1 VLVAAPR
8 EVGGAEGEAA
18 PAAAG
23 RRESMGWMP
32 RTGAPAGAIG
42 GGRAATGW
50 GTIAGRSSGSFELAY
65 SEPTRVGDPAG
76 QTSPEELIA
85 AAHAGCFAMSL
96 AAEISKLR
104 HEPRRLSVTAT
115 CVMDEVEGKGHLVVA
130 SNIEASADVPG
141 LDRAAFHE
149 AVERA
154 DAGCP
159 ISTLIRGS
167 AAVSVTAELI
177 G

>member
-1 VLVAAPR
+1 
-8 EVGGAEGEAA
+8 
-18 PAAAG
+18 
-23 RRESMGWMP
+23 MP
-32 RTGAPAGAIG
+32 RIERTAEAVWEGRVASG
-42 GGRAATGW
+42 G
-50 GTIAGRSSGSFELAY
+50 GTIAGRSSGAFDLAY

-96 AAEISKLR
+96 AAEITKLR
-104 HEPRRLSVTAT
+104 LEPRHLTVSAT

-130 SNIEASADVPG
+130 SNVEARADVPG
-141 LDRAAFHE
+141 LDEAAFQE

-167 AAVSVTAELI
+167 AALSVSAELLD
-177 G
+177 

>member
-1 VLVAAPR
+1 VPR
-8 EVGGAEGEAA
+8 IERTAEAVWE
-18 PAAAG
+18 G
-23 RRESMGWMP
+23 RV
-32 RTGAPAGAIG
+32 
-42 GGRAATGW
+42 ATGS
-50 GTIAGRSSGSFELAY
+50 GTISGRSSGAFDLAY
-65 SEPTRVGDPAG
+65 SEPTRVGEPAG

-104 HEPRRLSVTAT
+104 VEPRRLSVTAT

-130 SNIEASADVPG
+130 SNVEARADVPG
-141 LDRAAFHE
+141 LDEEAFHE

-167 AAVSVTAELI
+167 AAVSVQAELLA
-177 G
+177 

>member
-1 VLVAAPR
+1 
-8 EVGGAEGEAA
+8 
-18 PAAAG
+18 
-23 RRESMGWMP
+23 MP
-32 RTGAPAGAIG
+32 RIERTAEAVWE
-42 GGRAATGW
+42 GRVASGS
-50 GTIAGRSSGSFELAY
+50 GTIAGRSSGAFDLDY

-96 AAEISKLR
+96 AGEISKL
-104 HEPRRLSVTAT
+104 HVEPRRVFVEAT

-130 SNIEASADVPG
+130 SNLHVRAEAPG
-141 LDRAAFHE
+141 LDDEAFRA

-159 ISTLIRGS
+159 ISTLIRCS
-167 AAVSVTAELI
+167 ASVSVTAELAT
-177 G
+177 

>member
-1 VLVAAPR
+1 
-8 EVGGAEGEAA
+8 
-18 PAAAG
+18 
-23 RRESMGWMP
+23 MP
-32 RTGAPAGAIG
+32 RIERTAEAVWE
-42 GGRAATGW
+42 GRVATGS
-50 GTIAGRSSGSFELAY
+50 GTISGRSSGAFELAY

-96 AAEISKLR
+96 AAEISKVR

-130 SNIEASADVPG
+130 STIEALADVPG
-141 LDRAAFHE
+141 LDEEAFQG

-159 ISTLIRGS
+159 ISALVRGS
-167 AAVSVTAELI
+167 ARVDVSARLAAA
-177 G
+177 

>member
-1 VLVAAPR
+1 VPR
-8 EVGGAEGEAA
+8 IERKAEAVWQ
-18 PAAAG
+18 G
-23 RRESMGWMP
+23 RV
-32 RTGAPAGAIG
+32 
-42 GGRAATGW
+42 ATGS
-50 GTIAGRSSGSFELAY
+50 GTIAGRSSGAFDLAY

-76 QTSPEELIA
+76 QTSPEELVA

-96 AAEISKLR
+96 AAELSKLR
-104 HEPRRLSVTAT
+104 VEPRRVSVEAT

-130 SNIEASADVPG
+130 SNLQARVEAPG
-141 LDRAAFHE
+141 LDEAAFRE

-159 ISTLIRGS
+159 VSTLIRCS
-167 AAVSVTAELI
+167 AAVSVAAHLA

>member
-1 VLVAAPR
+1 
-8 EVGGAEGEAA
+8 
-18 PAAAG
+18 
-23 RRESMGWMP
+23 MP
-32 RTGAPAGAIG
+32 RIERRAEAVWQ
-42 GGRAATGW
+42 GRVATGS
-50 GTIAGRSSGSFELAY
+50 GTIAGRSSRAFDLAY

-76 QTSPEELIA
+76 QTSPEELVA

-104 HEPRRLSVTAT
+104 VEPRRVSVTAT

-130 SNIEASADVPG
+130 SNLEVAAEVPG
-141 LDRAAFHE
+141 LDESAFHE

-159 ISTLIRGS
+159 ISTLIRCSGS
-167 AAVSVTAELI
+167 VSVAAELSA
-177 G
+177 

>member
-1 VLVAAPR
+1 
-8 EVGGAEGEAA
+8 
-18 PAAAG
+18 
-23 RRESMGWMP
+23 MP
-32 RTGAPAGAIG
+32 RIERTAEAVWQ
-42 GGRAATGW
+42 GRVATGS
-50 GTIAGRSSGSFELAY
+50 GTIGGRSSGAFHLAY

-96 AAEISKLR
+96 AAELSKL
-104 HEPRRLSVTAT
+104 HVEPRRVAVEAT

-130 SNIEASADVPG
+130 SNLEARVEAPG
-141 LDRAAFHE
+141 IDDAAFQE

-154 DAGCP
+154 HAGCP

-167 AAVSVTAELI
+167 ASVSVKAILAT
-177 G
+177 

>member
-1 VLVAAPR
+1 VPR
-8 EVGGAEGEAA
+8 IERIAEAV
-18 PAAAG
+18 
-23 RRESMGWMP
+23 WK
-32 RTGAPAGAIG
+32 
-42 GGRAATGW
+42 GRAASGS

-65 SEPTRVGDPAG
+65 SEPARVGDPAG
-76 QTSPEELIA
+76 QTSPEELVA

-96 AAEISKLR
+96 AAELSKL
-104 HEPRRLSVTAT
+104 HLEPRRLSVTAT

-130 SNIEASADVPG
+130 SELLVRADVPG
-141 LDRAAFHE
+141 LGEATLHE

-167 AAVSVTAELI
+167 AAVSVSAELV
-177 G
+177 

>member
-1 VLVAAPR
+1 
-8 EVGGAEGEAA
+8 
-18 PAAAG
+18 
-23 RRESMGWMP
+23 MP
-32 RTGAPAGAIG
+32 RIERTAEAVWE
-42 GGRAATGW
+42 GRVASGS
-50 GTIAGRSSGSFELAY
+50 GTIAGRSSGAFELRY

-76 QTSPEELIA
+76 ETSPEELIA

-96 AAEISKLR
+96 AAEMSRLH
-104 HEPRRLSVTAT
+104 HEPRRLSVAAM

-130 SNIEASADVPG
+130 AALRVEADVPG
-141 LDRAAFHE
+141 LDEAAFRE
-149 AVERA
+149 AVEKA

-167 AAVSVTAELI
+167 ADVTVSAKLV

>member
-1 VLVAAPR
+1 
-8 EVGGAEGEAA
+8 
-18 PAAAG
+18 
-23 RRESMGWMP
+23 MP
-32 RTGAPAGAIG
+32 RIERTAEAVWEGRVATGA
-42 GGRAATGW
+42 
-50 GTIAGRSSGSFELAY
+50 GTIAGRSSNAFDLSY

-76 QTSPEELIA
+76 QTSPEELVA

-130 SNIEASADVPG
+130 SNLEARADVPG
-141 LDRAAFHE
+141 LDEDAFRA

-167 AAVSVTAELI
+167 AAVSVRAELA